1 MKRVVARERVHSH
14 QGLVHDRDALHVGG
28 GRREEYESEEH
39 LRRNML
45 LLLTKLMKEDR
56 RRRQDAAPGG
66 PAPEAA
72 VLGEVCAFGG
82 GGFEG
87 RVRFLGGGGV
97 QLSSELGASC
107 FLPPSLP
114 WVNTQGSF
122 WGEGVKSKPAVF

>member
-1 MKRVVARERVHSH
+1 MIVM
-14 QGLVHDRDALHVGG
+14 HDMTAGIGG

-72 VLGEVCAFGG
+72 VLGEVCAWGG
-82 GGFEG
+82 GNLFRRPGVFP
-87 RVRFLGGGGV
+87 GGGGV

-107 FLPPSLP
+107 FSPPVSL
-114 WVNTQGSF
+114 G
-122 WGEGVKSKPAVF
+122 